1 VTRPNEG
8 ATDAVAA
15 AASSCLGGC
24 GTTLLI
30 IVLIVLP
37 ILFLIG
43 LAIGPKG

>member
-1 VTRPNEG
+1 MSRPNEG
-8 ATDAVAA
+8 ATDDAVA

-24 GTTLLI
+24 GTALLI
-30 IVLIVLP
+30 IALIVIP